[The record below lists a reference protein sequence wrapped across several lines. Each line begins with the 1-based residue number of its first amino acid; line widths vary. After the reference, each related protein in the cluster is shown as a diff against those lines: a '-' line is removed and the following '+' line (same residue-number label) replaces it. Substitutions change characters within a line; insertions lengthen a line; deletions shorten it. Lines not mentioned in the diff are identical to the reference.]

1 MEKTPRKV
9 YHESAANPDNLQPVS
24 IYFRICK
31 MPRYTDKLFE
41 TEYARSFSSLWDGK
55 NSGRLL
61 LTLAG
66 LADGQATLHRLIKAK
81 DGVTEAGSDLDV
93 FCLYLRPKVML
104 PKIGLEVLG
113 YRSVPDYD
121 ASERLV
127 E

>member
-1 MEKTPRKV
+1 MGREEFRSSTS
-9 YHESAANPDNLQPVS
+9 YLGVS
-24 IYFRICK
+24 SR
-31 MPRYTDKLFE
+31 T
-41 TEYARSFSSLWDGK
+41 
-55 NSGRLL
+55 
-61 LTLAG
+61 AG